1 MSAENKL
8 IARRLYEEAWNKADF
23 AVLDEIIGLDHV
35 NHNPSTPQLGKG
47 RQAYS
52 DLVKLYTG
60 ALAPRFNIEALIA
73 EGDCVVVRW
82 TVHGRHN
89 VNLTGI
95 TIHRIAAGT
104 IVESWGN
111 WDALG
116 LMQQLK
122 EVRPAKPAETPQ
134 RRESSQRP

>member
-1 MSAENKL
+1 MSTENKL

-23 AVLDEIIGLDHV
+23 AVLDEIISLEHV

-47 RQAYS
+47 RQGYC

-60 ALAPRFNIEALIA
+60 ALAPQFRIEALIA

-82 TVHGRHN
+82 TVHGRHK

-95 TIHRIAAGT
+95 TIHRIAEGT

-122 EVRPAKPAETPQ
+122 EVRPGKPAETGQ
-134 RRESSQRP
+134 RRQSSQHH